1 MEGSGQAASAG
12 ARTESASID
21 RPRGIC
27 PRPAGD
33 VLPPGRRLDVV
44 CRLLGADRRR
54 SRHPRSS
61 LTRAPSACTEAPV
74 ERPCVCVRHADLV
87 AGVHAQ
93 TPALQAAVAQAY
105 GYGGLGVLA
114 VTDVPQLTE
123 HRQKMLPLGAKFA
136 ALPDATKRKTETPHA
151 FFQVGWSYGNEKLQG
166 DQPDWAK
173 GSYYANPLV
182 DVPSDDANL
191 IARFPSFLEPN
202 VWPTED
208 LPEFEGAFKA
218 LGRAVVDV
226 GRMVAKQCDDY
237 TASQCPSYEGG
248 KLFKLLQRSK
258 CCKGRFLHYYPADQ
272 VQHLVGGQGNTAPDA
287 VAAADMAFSDWC
299 GWHNDHGSLTG
310 LVPAMFMNARGEEV
324 PNPDPSAGL
333 YIRSTTGTLVK
344 VLLPPGSS
352 SLAFQIGETA
362 QIHTGGVLQATP
374 HAVRGPSGQTAA
386 GISRETMAVF
396 MEPEYSGEMT
406 LPAGRTV
413 EDVQSGEAV
422 KFLPS
427 SIRTLASRWKPGMNF
442 GEFSDATFNTF
453 Y

>member
-1 MEGSGQAASAG
+1 MEGRAQHVSAADTETASRG
-12 ARTESASID
+12 RSLGTLARPVDCVT
-21 RPRGIC
+21 R
-27 PRPAGD
+27 
-33 VLPPGRRLDVV
+33 GRRLRALARHLD
-44 CRLLGADRRR
+44 ASSR
-54 SRHPRSS
+54 SGSRQPQPGFCCS
-61 LTRAPSACTEAPV
+61 TAAGVRAPI
-74 ERPCVCVRHADLV
+74 ERPCVHVRHEDLL
-87 AGVHAQ
+87 AGLHAQ
-93 TPALQAAVAQAY
+93 MPALQAAVAQAY

-114 VTDVPQLTE
+114 VTGVPGLTE
-123 HRQKMLPLGAKFA
+123 HRQKMLPLGARFA
-136 ALPDATKRKTETPHA
+136 ALPDAIKKKTETPHA

-173 GSYYANPLV
+173 GSYYANPLI
-182 DVPSDDANL
+182 DVPSDDTDL
-191 IARFPSFLEPN
+191 IAQFPSFLEPN

-208 LPEFEGAFKA
+208 MPEFEGAFKA

-237 TASQCPSYEGG
+237 TASQCPGYENG
-248 KLFKLLQRSK
+248 KLYKLLQHSK

-272 VQHLVGGQGNTAPDA
+272 VQQLMSGQETAPT
-287 VAAADMAFSDWC
+287 ADDDLAFSDWC

-310 LVPAMFMNARGEEV
+310 LVPAMFINAQGEEV

-333 YIRSTTGTLVK
+333 YIRSTTGALVK
-344 VLLPPGSS
+344 VVLPPGSS
-352 SLAFQIGETA
+352 NLAFQIGETT
-362 QIHTGGVLQATP
+362 QIHTGGILQATP
-374 HAVRGPSGQTAA
+374 HAVKGPSGSDAT

-396 MEPEYSGEMT
+396 MEPEFSGEMSI
-406 LPAGRTV
+406 PEGRSV

-427 SIRTLASRWKPGMNF
+427 SVKTLASRWKDGMDF

>member
-1 MEGSGQAASAG
+1 MACHLGVHRRFCRQLRSTACAARA
-12 ARTESASID
+12 ESA
-21 RPRGIC
+21 
-27 PRPAGD
+27 
-33 VLPPGRRLDVV
+33 
-44 CRLLGADRRR
+44 
-54 SRHPRSS
+54 
-61 LTRAPSACTEAPV
+61 V
-74 ERPCVCVRHADLV
+74 ERTCVHVRHADLV
-87 AGVHAQ
+87 AGLH
-93 TPALQAAVAQAY
+93 TKMPALQAAIAEAF
-105 GYGGLGVLA
+105 GYGGLGIMA
-114 VTDVPQLTE
+114 VTDIPELAEQ
-123 HRQKMLPLGAKFA
+123 RQRMLPVGAQFA
-136 ALPDATKRKTETPHA
+136 SLPDATKQKTETPHA

-182 DVPSDDANL
+182 DVPSEDTDL

-202 VWPTED
+202 VWPTDD

-226 GRMVAKQCDDY
+226 GRLVAKQCDDY
-237 TASQCPSYEGG
+237 TASQCPGYEDG

-272 VQHLVGGQGNTAPDA
+272 VQHLMGVRENA
-287 VAAADMAFSDWC
+287 VDKAADPDVAFSDWC

-310 LVPAMFMNARGEEV
+310 LVPAMFIDADGEEV
-324 PNPDPSAGL
+324 PNPDPSAGI

-344 VLLPPGSS
+344 VVLPPGSS
-352 SLAFQIGETA
+352 HLAFQIGETT
-362 QIHTGGVLQATP
+362 QIHTGGILQATP
-374 HAVRGPSGQTAA
+374 HAVKGPSGPDAA

-396 MEPEYSGEMT
+396 MEPEFSGDMS
-406 LPAGRTV
+406 LPEGRTV

-427 SIRTLASRWKPGMNF
+427 SVKTLASRWQPGMNF